1 MSCKH
6 GNHEDACD
14 ICEEISAAY
23 ESGLAACLAAPSVA
37 NGAAEIDAVAEAIF
51 KVIKPSNMIDKDW
64 KSGAILGFEN
74 GFRDQVKEAARAA
87 IAALHKPVVAMT
99 DSKLIEALH
108 ELALLMSDTIRGEY
122 EPDSFTL
129 QPAVHALAAVGI
141 EFPDDD
147 YLLTQ
152 RESCVVVPVKPN
164 AAMLKAMAESRA
176 VDDEGEFPAMLD
188 LLDFSGENKIRT
200 VLEAAYVA
208 ALAAHA
214 GQGAKE

>member
-37 NGAAEIDAVAEAIF
+37 NGAAELPPLPKAVYKLSKDGLPMFYDADD
-51 KVIKPSNMIDKDW
+51 MKDY
-64 KSGAILGFEN
+64 
-74 GFRDQVKEAARAA
+74 ARAA
-87 IAALHKPVVAMT
+87 IAAQHKPVVAMT